1 MFLLNRYALLAK
13 LLEGLIL
20 LILDEVA
27 MISAENF
34 YFIEREVYNYSLLK
48 LFLTFTIYY
57 LVFNVD
63 TFNIM

>member
-1 MFLLNRYALLAK
+1 
-13 LLEGLIL
+13 

-48 LFLTFTIYY
+48 LFLNFTIYY

-63 TFNIM
+63 IFNIM